1 MPHSLYFV
9 SNTIRTTHMA
19 AEWVLDEDQVLGYV
33 LYQVCTLTLAFTAA
47 VFSKYT
53 EIKVH

>member
-1 MPHSLYFV
+1 
-9 SNTIRTTHMA
+9 MA

-33 LYQVCTLTLAFTAA
+33 LYQVCILILAFTAA